1 MKVFSL
7 QAPIYRGAWLSSR
20 LTAQTSQLAA
30 VRRDA
35 LERWRRARSRGLS
48 AEEAARAVGASRASL
63 YRWEKRPEPRS
74 RRPRRQR
81 QPTWTSALMR
91 KIERLR
97 ADHPMW
103 GKRKLAVLLRREGID
118 VSVSMVRRIP
128 ECDVRDAPQ
137 GSDHVRE
144 ERQGTRQISLAGLS
158 RAIRGQKGGQAAPF
172 LRSMPPL
179 EYTFARSYPRASQP
193 RCPWRRRRARELQH
207 LRHARAHCRDGEQAS
222 RAAYFS
228 QKCLLTSAWTS
239 AFESPRS

>member
-63 YRWEKRPEPRS
+63 YRWEKRLEPRS
-74 RRPRRQR
+74 RRPHRQR

-97 ADHPMW
+97 ADHPIW

-118 VSVSMVRRIP
+118 VSVSMVGRISDEAHDERR
-128 ECDVRDAPQ
+128 
-137 GSDHVRE
+137 
-144 ERQGTRQISLAGLS
+144 
-158 RAIRGQKGGQAAPF
+158 
-172 LRSMPPL
+172 
-179 EYTFARSYPRASQP
+179 
-193 RCPWRRRRARELQH
+193 
-207 LRHARAHCRDGEQAS
+207 RHARADAS
-222 RAAYFS
+222 S
-228 QKCLLTSAWTS
+228 QTRSTPLAHHGP
-239 AFESPRS
+239 APR

>member
-1 MKVFSL
+1 MKVFGL

-63 YRWEKRPEPRS
+63 YRWEKRLEPRS
-74 RRPRRQR
+74 RRPHRQR

-97 ADHPMW
+97 ADHQMW

-118 VSVSMVRRIP
+118 VSVSMVGRILTKLVARGVVTPVPMLRRKPGPRRLRIM
-128 ECDVRDAPQ
+128 
-137 GSDHVRE
+137 
-144 ERQGTRQISLAGLS
+144 
-158 RAIRGQKGGQAAPF
+158 GQ
-172 LRSMPPL
+172 
-179 EYTFARSYPRASQP
+179 
-193 RCPWRRRRARELQH
+193 
-207 LRHARAHCRDGEQAS
+207 RHAKRLPKGMKPIRPGELVQIIEGIQVDGGSEFRAEFEDACRERNLWDC
-222 RAAYFS
+222 
-228 QKCLLTSAWTS
+228 QKFRVRGRVDHHAVTNLPSN
-239 AFESPRS
+239 

>member
-35 LERWRRARSRGLS
+35 LERWRRARSHGLS

-63 YRWEKRPEPRS
+63 YRWEKRLEPRS
-74 RRPRRQR
+74 RRPHRQR

-118 VSVSMVRRIP
+118 VSVSMVGRILTKLMA
-128 ECDVRDAPQ
+128 R
-137 GSDHVRE
+137 GSSRPCRCFVANPVHAACASWASA
-144 ERQGTRQISLAGLS
+144 TLS
-158 RAIRGQKGGQAAPF
+158 AC
-172 LRSMPPL
+172 
-179 EYTFARSYPRASQP
+179 PRA
-193 RCPWRRRRARELQH
+193 
-207 LRHARAHCRDGEQAS
+207 
-222 RAAYFS
+222 
-228 QKCLLTSAWTS
+228 
-239 AFESPRS
+239 